1 MMVRSVSLP
10 PPFKPRMDWK
20 RIRIE
25 RRGGTF
31 ALPIVMEIR
40 MTRIKRR
47 LRKIDTVRTFL
58 DVIIFINLSVIQ
70 KA

>member
-1 MMVRSVSLP
+1 
-10 PPFKPRMDWK
+10 MDWK

-31 ALPIVMEIR
+31 ALPIVMDRR

-47 LRKIDTVRTFL
+47 LRKIDTVRTL
-58 DVIIFINLSVIQ
+58 LNVIIFINLSVIQ